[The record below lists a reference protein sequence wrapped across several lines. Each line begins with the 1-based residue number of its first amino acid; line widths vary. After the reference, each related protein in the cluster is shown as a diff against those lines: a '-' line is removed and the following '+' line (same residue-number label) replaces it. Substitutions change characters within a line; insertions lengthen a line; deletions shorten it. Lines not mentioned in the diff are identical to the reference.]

1 MANSTKK
8 HDKRNSRKDRLDRD
22 DEQTVVQQA
31 RRLIAAI
38 GKRVNAT
45 NPFAR

>member
-8 HDKRNSRKDRLDRD
+8 RDKRNSRKNRLDRD
-22 DEQTVVQQA
+22 YEQTGVQPA

-45 NPFAR
+45 NPVAR